1 MCRCPRCKIDVEAT
15 KQQTIWRAS
24 DVVIVQLKRFKTSG
38 AESSRIDAL
47 VDVPLE
53 AVDLTPYFAPT
64 SPFRDEN
71 NTFRLYA
78 VTNHTGR

>member
-1 MCRCPRCKIDVEAT
+1 MCRCPSCNIYVEAT

-24 DVVIVQLKRFKTSG
+24 DVVIVQLKRFGNSG
-38 AESSRIDAL
+38 VVSSRIDAF
-47 VDVPLE
+47 VNVPLE
-53 AVDLTPYFAPT
+53 AVDFTPYFAPT
-64 SPFRDEN
+64 SPFRGGS